1 MLILSQQ
8 CIHILNTQGIE
19 IESRRMGRLTVETFR
34 SDKFFLQSL
43 IIWAKREY
51 VWSGASLTFC
61 SVDWICFFIGGFF
74 SFLHSTLNN
83 MECVRGLTAELCTK
97 KCTHNELH
105 ANIRFNMKIPN
116 YRVSMRIFPS
126 HVTGYIKASVE
137 NFNQIFFLKLLL
149 LFLFHSDDE
158 RATHSSIV
166 LLSFTQ

>member
-1 MLILSQQ
+1 MSEKGECLVRSIADFLL
-8 CIHILNTQGIE
+8 CRLN
-19 IESRRMGRLTVETFR
+19 L
-34 SDKFFLQSL
+34 FLHR
-43 IIWAKREY
+43 W
-51 VWSGASLTFC
+51 F
-61 SVDWICFFIGGFF
+61 FF

-137 NFNQIFFLKLLL
+137 NFNQIFFLKLLFF
-149 LFLFHSDDE
+149 FLFHSDDE